1 MRTLRK
7 RNSIRYQLC
16 LRPGFFTSSA
26 RTTWGLIN
34 NLVYL
39 STYFR
44 GKVVSLQDLLNMD
57 ISYVVTLNRI
67 AYMQRQDE
75 EARQRRQN
83 QEVED
88 AVQDEL

>member
-1 MRTLRK
+1 
-7 RNSIRYQLC
+7 
-16 LRPGFFTSSA
+16 
-26 RTTWGLIN
+26 
-34 NLVYL
+34 
-39 STYFR
+39 
-44 GKVVSLQDLLNMD
+44 MD

-67 AYMQRQDE
+67 AYMQRHDE

>member
-1 MRTLRK
+1 M
-7 RNSIRYQLC
+7 N
-16 LRPGFFTSSA
+16 
-26 RTTWGLIN
+26 
-34 NLVYL
+34 
-39 STYFR
+39 
-44 GKVVSLQDLLNMD
+44 